1 MKNNRW
7 KVQVKDLRNRM
18 KWVTVSVLTVSFCR
32 LPFHF
37 IDDLCFAEAFEFYVV
52 PHVDFSFYLCLG
64 CLREKSL
71 PKPYVYLIYIYNC
84 YIFLMNWPIIISW
97 LSLFLITIFG
107 LKLILSDISTATPA
121 FFWFTLAWNVFLY
134 PFTLSLCVYLN
145 LKWIPCR
152 HYIVWL
158 FFFF

>member
-1 MKNNRW
+1 
-7 KVQVKDLRNRM
+7 M

-37 IDDLCFAEAFEFYVV
+37 IDDLCCAEAFEFYVV

-64 CLREKSL
+64 CLRRKSL

-84 YIFLMNWPIIISW
+84 YIFLINWSIYHYIMT
-97 LSLFLITIFG
+97 FLISYYHFW
-107 LKLILSDISTATPA
+107 LKVNFVWYKYSYSCFLLVYTS
-121 FFWFTLAWNVFLY
+121 WNVFLY

-145 LKWIPCR
+145 LKWLINSKNTLFCIFCR
-152 HYIVWL
+152 HYIDTI
-158 FFFF
+158 